1 MYTLLLISNKSVLL
15 LHNDKICK
23 FHIYSELV
31 KEFKVVGL
39 PFFCLALLQLSCII
53 SNTRSSMRQNKTTL
67 RNNVVI

>member
-31 KEFKVVGL
+31 KEFQVVGL
-39 PFFCLALLQLSCII
+39 PFFLS
-53 SNTRSSMRQNKTTL
+53 RSASIKL
-67 RNNVVI
+67 HY